1 MLFDFATTPHVMVR
15 PGAMLTPKEWLTSFV
30 EKSTFMGKSTFTAK
44 SLFLVTDPGLVKAG
58 VVAPV
63 ETAIR
68 ATGCH
73 VTVYQDVEADP
84 PEARVLATVAA
95 AREAKADLVIGLGGG
110 SSLDTAKLVALLA
123 ATPQPLESIYGIG
136 LAKGP
141 RLPLIQV
148 PTTAGT
154 GSEVTPIAIVT
165 TPSQEKK
172 GVVSPLLY
180 PDLAILDADLTLGL
194 PPAVTAMTGIDA
206 MVHAIEA
213 YTSRIKKNPLADSL
227 ASGALRLLY
236 KNLPRVLKNGQDR
249 EARSA
254 MLAGSMMAGMAFANA
269 PVGAVHALA
278 YPLGGHF
285 HVPHGLSN
293 ALVLA
298 PVLSYNLP
306 SAEPLY
312 AELAG
317 VINPQQR
324 FMDTTSAA
332 EWFVKDMA
340 KLVSDMPFAQTLSAV
355 GVAEKDLDL
364 LAADAMKVERLLV
377 NNPRAMTLEAARA
390 IYAKQL

>member
-1 MLFDFATTPHVMVR
+1 MQFDFATTPRVIIRLGVMLR
-15 PGAMLTPKEWLTSFV
+15 PEEWLAGFEGRRLFV
-30 EKSTFMGKSTFTAK
+30 
-44 SLFLVTDPGLVKAG
+44 VTDPGLVRAG

-63 ETAIR
+63 VTALEAFGR
-68 ATGCH
+68 E
-73 VTVYQDVEADP
+73 VVVYQDVEADP
-84 PEARVLATVAA
+84 PEARVLATVEA
-95 AREAKADLVIGLGGG
+95 ARSAGAEIVVGLGGG

-123 ATPQPLESIYGIG
+123 ATPQPLASIYGLG

-172 GVVSPLLY
+172 GVVSQLLY
-180 PDLAILDADLTLGL
+180 PDLAVLDADLTLGL
-194 PPAVTAMTGIDA
+194 PAAVTAMTGIDA

-213 YTSRIKKNPLADSL
+213 YTSKIRKNPLADSL
-227 ASGALRLLY
+227 AREALRIMHD
-236 KNLPRVLKNGQDR
+236 NLPRVLEDGSNR

-298 PVLSYNLP
+298 PVLTYNLP
-306 SAEPLY
+306 AAEHLY
-312 AELAG
+312 AELAA
-317 VINPQQR
+317 VLNPDQR
-324 FMDTTSAA
+324 FSRQPEAA
-332 EWFVKDMA
+332 HWFVDEMA
-340 KLVSDMPFAQTLSAV
+340 RLVSVMPFAQNLKAV
-355 GVAEKDLDL
+355 GVAEKDLDM
-364 LAADAMKVERLLV
+364 LALDAMKVERLLV
-377 NNPRAMTLEAARA
+377 NNPREMTFEAARG
-390 IYAKQL
+390 IYAQQL